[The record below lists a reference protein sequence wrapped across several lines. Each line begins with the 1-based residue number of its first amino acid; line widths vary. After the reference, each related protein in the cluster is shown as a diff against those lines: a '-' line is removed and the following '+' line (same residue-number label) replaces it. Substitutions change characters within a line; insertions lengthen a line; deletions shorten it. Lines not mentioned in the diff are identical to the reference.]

1 VQGLAP
7 GELYTVKMARLALD
21 DGRDSQAIEAARR
34 LSGAGASTL
43 ASAAFRLAVV
53 LLLAILVLLKLGE
66 LKVLSSL
73 MAIGP

>member
-7 GELYTVKMARLALD
+7 VELYTVMMARLALE
-21 DGRDSQAIEAARR
+21 DGRDSRAIEAAGR

-53 LLLAILVLLKLGE
+53 LLLAILILLKLGE
-66 LKVLSSL
+66 LKVRSSL
-73 MAIGP
+73 MATGP